1 MNAFARASTCTTRE
15 IAAISTF
22 NKGATL
28 GVLGRSDEEIV
39 VYDELI
45 ARDGARDELALRE
58 QVAKALVNK
67 GVRLGVLGRSDEEI
81 AVYDELIARDGA
93 RDELALREPVAKAL
107 DNKGF
112 TLGVLGRSDDAIAV
126 YDELIAHY
134 SDAPEPALR
143 NSVANA
149 LGNSA
154 KLRLERR
161 QYAVGIDVI
170 RSAFEHADDGSD
182 PLRAEL
188 WMYLF
193 ALGPHDQRANA
204 RAELVRL
211 LQAGV
216 RSPGW
221 DFSLIVAHAIEQGHD
236 DSDRLVA
243 LADVVSTHE
252 EIHILDGWIGE
263 TDQ

>member
-1 MNAFARASTCTTRE
+1 VYDELIARDGERDELALREQVANALV
-15 IAAISTF
+15 
-22 NKGATL
+22 NKGFRL
-28 GVLGRSDEEIV
+28 GVLGRSDEEIE

-45 ARDGARDELALRE
+45 ARDGERDELALRE
-58 QVAKALVNK
+58 QVANALVNK
-67 GVRLGVLGRSDEEI
+67 GVRLGVLGRSD
-81 AVYDELIARDGA
+81 
-93 RDELALREPVAKAL
+93 
-107 DNKGF
+107 
-112 TLGVLGRSDDAIAV
+112 DAIEV

-134 SDAPEPALR
+134 GDAPEPALR

-161 QYAVGIDVI
+161 EYAVAIDVI

-204 RAELVRL
+204 CAELVRL

-243 LADVVSTHE
+243 LADVISTHE
-252 EIHILDGWIGE
+252 DIHILDGWIGE